1 MQNHLNLSSFL
12 FSSYP
17 VFGFSERADR
27 PGFSQLAIG
36 WPPKPRSCH
45 CRQMEPPVPPL
56 DGVDAA
62 LADRGSSEIPQDD
75 VRQQG
80 PRLQDRQ
87 RHPVCPPPGV
97 SAAG

>member
-1 MQNHLNLSSFL
+1 MQITYIFSSFL
-12 FSSYP
+12 SFSYP
-17 VFGFSERADR
+17 VFGLLERADR
-27 PGFSQLAIG
+27 PGFSQLSVG
-36 WPPKPRSCH
+36 WPPKRRSCH
-45 CRQMEPPVPPL
+45 CSQMEPPVPPL

-62 LADRGSSEIPQDD
+62 LADRGSSEIPQND

>member
-1 MQNHLNLSSFL
+1 MFFIFTL
-12 FSSYP
+12 FSYP
-17 VFGFSERADR
+17 VFGFSERADC
-27 PGFSQLAIG
+27 PSFSQLSIG
-36 WPPKPRSCH
+36 WPLKRRSCH
-45 CRQMEPPVPPL
+45 CRQMEPSVPPF

-62 LADRGSSEIPQDD
+62 LADRGSGEIPQDD

-97 SAAG
+97 CAAG